1 MMAQFAVHAFAKNR
15 AEELGFD
22 LTDLFVVPLFF
33 DKLALHE
40 VRKPLLIEGG
50 RGCGK
55 TTLLRYLSYQ
65 TQLSPKRLIARD
77 NLPKEIGLYLRAD
90 TQYLR
95 AFAGDALND
104 KDWQRAFEH
113 SLCLSILGELLGSL
127 ALLGEGPQRKAAF
140 AEIEALDLGIMR
152 DFDEAAP
159 ITLSALQ
166 AYVSRQKNRLATW
179 LNNPDDEARPRL
191 LPLKQVLLAA
201 IGAMRQQLPFLT
213 EHVFFVFIDEY
224 ENLLPYQMQVINTL
238 LKHSEPPLIFHVAT
252 KRNGMATRATLGTEQ
267 LQEPADYRKFDVE
280 EHLAKDFELFAAELF
295 CFRMGQRG
303 TDGGGEQFPV
313 SAEELMDPK
322 KIGQR
327 RDDADYRRR
336 VRAVVDR
343 VLPGMSTDDLA
354 KFILKD
360 APLRGRLVKII
371 AEGLA
376 NQRST
381 LVPEAFLRERVA
393 TASICCGALLHQGKK
408 VDALLEELDK
418 QERGEKSSFAGDAG
432 WIHHYLAG
440 CILHLYLP
448 LQRPCLLYAGF
459 DAFLKLS
466 RGNVRHFLELC
477 HLSMVELDHDPKP
490 DESVPP
496 EKQASAARTASAL
509 FVKESQGSGDEGNR
523 LFLVVNTLGQIFR
536 FSQNR
541 PSQSEAERTHFS
553 IDSALPS
560 DAEAILQECVKWSIL
575 FVTPE
580 TKVKDER
587 FEGEEYILNPIYA
600 PYFGISYNKGRKLE
614 LTTQAAIELLTG
626 TRDNLDKLLKN
637 YKSKWSV
644 TDDQL
649 SLI

>member
-1 MMAQFAVHAFAKNR
+1 MMVQFAVHAFAKNR

-55 TTLLRYLSYQ
+55 TTLLRYLSHQ
-65 TQLSPKRLIARD
+65 TQLSPKRLITRD
-77 NLPKEIGLYLRAD
+77 NLPREIGLYLRAD

-113 SLCLSILGELLGSL
+113 SLCLSILSDLLGSL
-127 ALLGEGPQRKAAF
+127 ALLGEGPQRRADF
-140 AEIEALDLGIMR
+140 VEIEALDLGIMR

-159 ITLSALQ
+159 TTLSTLQ
-166 AYVSRQKNRLATW
+166 AHVSRQKNRLATW
-179 LNNPDDEARPRL
+179 LNNPDSEARPRL
-191 LPLKQVLLAA
+191 LPLKQVLLAVIA
-201 IGAMRQQLPFLT
+201 TIRQQLPFLT
-213 EHVFFVFIDEY
+213 EQVFFVFIDEY
-224 ENLLPYQMQVINTL
+224 ENLLPYQMKVINTL

-280 EHLAKDFELFAAELF
+280 EHLTKDFELFAAELF
-295 CFRMGQRG
+295 CFRMGQRETSG
-303 TDGGGEQFPV
+303 RGEQFPV
-313 SAEELMDPK
+313 SAEVLMDPE
-322 KIGQR
+322 KIGLR

-343 VLPGMSTDDLA
+343 VLPSMSTDELA

-381 LVPEAFLRERVA
+381 LAPEAFLRDRVA
-393 TASICCGALLHQGKK
+393 AASICCSALLHQGKK
-408 VDALLEELDK
+408 VDVLLEEINK
-418 QERGEKSSFAGDAG
+418 QERGEKSSFAGDGG

-477 HLSMVELDHDPKP
+477 HLSMVEIDHDPKP

-553 IDSALPS
+553 IDSALSS
-560 DAEAILQECVKWSIL
+560 DAEVILQECVKWSIL
-575 FVTPE
+575 FVAPE

-600 PYFGISYNKGRKLE
+600 PHFGISYNKGRKLE

-626 TRDNLDKLLKN
+626 TRDNLDKLLKS
-637 YKSKWSV
+637 YKNKWSV

-649 SLI
+649 PLI